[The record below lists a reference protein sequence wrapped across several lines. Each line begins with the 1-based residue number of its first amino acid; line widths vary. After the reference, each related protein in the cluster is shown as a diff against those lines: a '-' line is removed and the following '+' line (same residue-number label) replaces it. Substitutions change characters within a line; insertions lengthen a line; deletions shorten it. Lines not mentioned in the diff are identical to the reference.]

1 MKIDCFVVSL
11 SATLIAHMTVC
22 LLASLYIVSLSH
34 SLLLLLLLLLR
45 MVGGMAK
52 RGVLGGTESMGLTM
66 SDGSSMTADR
76 SDLSLEGHTK
86 DLILLEL
93 KHLTDELVHLNRGGA
108 EGGGRDMKGG

>member
-1 MKIDCFVVSL
+1 
-11 SATLIAHMTVC
+11 
-22 LLASLYIVSLSH
+22 
-34 SLLLLLLLLLR
+34 
-45 MVGGMAK
+45 MAK
-52 RGVLGGTESMGLTM
+52 RGVLGCSGTESMGLTM
-66 SDGSSMTADR
+66 SDGSSMTADG